1 MREKKVK
8 GQHAPYTLES
18 GEKTIHLIIL
28 EWMVV
33 HYTSSS
39 HYIKKNIVEGKL
51 RKGR

>member
-1 MREKKVK
+1 VREKKVK

-39 HYIKKNIVEGKL
+39 QYIKNIVEGKL

>member
-1 MREKKVK
+1 VREKKVK

-18 GEKTIHLIIL
+18 GEKTIHIIL

-39 HYIKKNIVEGKL
+39 QYIKKNIVEGKL